1 MSKQRI
7 CYFYDGDTGNYYYGE
22 CHPMKPHRI
31 RMAHSLLV
39 NYGLY
44 KKMQVYTPYRPEV
57 SEMTTFHADEYVNFL
72 KTITPDNMHEYTRQ
86 MTKFNVGEQS
96 DCPVFDGLFEFC
108 QISAGGSFG
117 GARKLNNGSADIA
130 INWAGGLHHA
140 KKSEASG
147 FCYINDI
154 VLAILQLL
162 RVHQRV
168 LYIDIDI
175 HHGDGVEEAFY
186 TTDRV
191 MTVSFHK
198 FGEYFPGTGDVKDM
212 GAGPGKGYSLN
223 FPLKDGIDD
232 ESYRNIFRPIMSK
245 VMEVYQ
251 PQAVVL
257 QCGCDSLGGDR
268 LGCFNLSIK
277 GHGDCVNFI
286 KSFNLPLLILGGG
299 GYTIRNVARC
309 WTYETG
315 LLLNQELDN
324 DLPQNEYIGYYA
336 PNFNLHITPSNMENM
351 NSPKDLEKYKIQIM
365 EALREIDHAPSVP
378 IGGEVPADIEDDDD
392 SEEEDPD
399 ARNSQRQQDRRV
411 EKDGELEESDD
422 EDEGTTN
429 KLKMVVDHSEEGT
442 TGASNGTTT
451 KEETKAP
458 VKTEGEA
465 MEVDDTATAGS
476 GDAPVAEAEV

>member
-1 MSKQRI
+1 
-7 CYFYDGDTGNYYYGE
+7 
-22 CHPMKPHRI
+22 MKPHRI

-44 KKMQVYTPYRPEV
+44 KSMQVYTPYRPEV

-198 FGEYFPGTGDVKDM
+198 FGEYFPGTGDVKDI

-232 ESYRNIFRPIMSK
+232 ESYRNIFRPVMAK

-286 KSFNLPLLILGGG
+286 KSYNLPLLVLGGG
-299 GYTIRNVARC
+299 GYTIRNVSRC

-351 NSPKDLEKYKIQIM
+351 NSPKDLEKHKIQIF
-365 EALREIDHAPSVP
+365 EALREIDHAPSVA
-378 IGGEVPADIEDDDD
+378 IGGEVPQDEDEDED
-392 SEEEDPD
+392 SEDEDPD
-399 ARNSQRQQDRRV
+399 SRKTKRQQDKRV
-411 EKDGELEESDD
+411 AKEEELDESDD
-422 EDEGTTN
+422 EEEGSN
-429 KLKMVVDHSEEGT
+429 KLKMVVDNNEE
-442 TGASNGTTT
+442 AA
-451 KEETKAP
+451 KEAATEAVEDDKK
-458 VKTEGEA
+458 VKTEDV
-465 MEVDDTATAGS
+465 MEIDDTAAAA
-476 GDAPVAEAEV
+476 APAEAQAS

>member
-1 MSKQRI
+1 
-7 CYFYDGDTGNYYYGE
+7 
-22 CHPMKPHRI
+22 
-31 RMAHSLLV
+31 
-39 NYGLY
+39 
-44 KKMQVYTPYRPEV
+44 
-57 SEMTTFHADEYVNFL
+57 MTLFHADEYVNFL
-72 KTITPDNMHEYTRQ
+72 RTITPDNQHEYSRQ
-86 MTKFNVGEQS
+86 MQKFNVGE
-96 DCPVFDGLFEFC
+96 DCPVFDGLWEFC

-154 VLAILQLL
+154 VLGILQLL

-212 GAGPGKGYSLN
+212 GAGPGKNYSIN

-232 ESYRNIFRPIMSK
+232 EMYQRDIYQPVMKK

-251 PQAVVL
+251 PQAIVL
-257 QCGCDSLGGDR
+257 QCGSDSLSGDR

-277 GHGDCVNFI
+277 GHGECVKFM
-286 KSFNLPLLILGGG
+286 KDYNLPLLVLGGG

-309 WTYETG
+309 WTYETA
-315 LLLNQELDN
+315 LLLDQELDN
-324 DLPQNEYIGYYA
+324 DLPQNEYSGYFA
-336 PNFNLHITPSNMENM
+336 PNFNLHITPSNMENL
-351 NSPKDLEKYKIQIM
+351 NNPKDVEANKIKIF
-365 EALREIDHAPSVP
+365 EALRELDSAPSAQ
-378 IGGEVPADIEDDDD
+378 IGTEVPDDIAEESEDEDEQNPDASNAERTAKHGDDDD
-392 SEEEDPD
+392 AEKGLTNKAKALEGEEDG
-399 ARNSQRQQDRRV
+399 AKV
-411 EKDGELEESDD
+411 ESAAEVAGDSAQAAQEGPTDMDVDGS
-422 EDEGTTN
+422 
-429 KLKMVVDHSEEGT
+429 V
-442 TGASNGTTT
+442 
-451 KEETKAP
+451 KEEA
-458 VKTEGEA
+458 V
-465 MEVDDTATAGS
+465 
-476 GDAPVAEAEV
+476 

>member
-1 MSKQRI
+1 MSKQKI
-7 CYFYDGDTGNYYYGE
+7 CYYYDGDTGNYYYGE

-277 GHGDCVNFI
+277 GHGDCVSFM
-286 KSFNLPLLILGGG
+286 KSYNLPLLILGGG

-336 PNFNLHITPSNMENM
+336 PNFNLHITPSNMENL
-351 NSPKDLEKYKIQIM
+351 NSPKDIEKYKIQIY

-378 IGGEVPADIEDDDD
+378 IGGEVPADAEDDDD
-392 SEEEDPD
+392 SEEEDAN
-399 ARNSQRQQDRRV
+399 ARNTQRQQDRRV
-411 EKDGELEESDD
+411 VKDEELEESDG
-422 EDEGTTN
+422 EDEGGKNT
-429 KLKMVVDHSEEGT
+429 KMAVDHNEEAT
-442 TGASNGTTT
+442 AGAANGGGAG
-451 KEETKAP
+451 EEK

-465 MEVDDTATAGS
+465 MDVDTGAAAA
-476 GDAPVAEAEV
+476 APEAAV